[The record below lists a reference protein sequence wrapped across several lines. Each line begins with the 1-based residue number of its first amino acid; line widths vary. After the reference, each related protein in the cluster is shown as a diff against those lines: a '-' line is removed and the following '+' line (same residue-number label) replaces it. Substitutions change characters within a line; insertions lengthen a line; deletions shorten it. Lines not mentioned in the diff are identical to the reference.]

1 MSPVPVLEVGGTH
14 VAAALVSQTSSGWT
28 VSGARRL
35 EVDAEASAEEL
46 IARFVTAAR
55 SVAAPPGA
63 TWGVAMPDPFDY
75 ATGVARFDAA
85 VGKFGALYGVDVG
98 AALRS
103 ALAAEVVFLNDAD
116 AFALG
121 ESTAG
126 AGRGFRRLAAITLG
140 TGVGSGWVV
149 DGAVVVPDQPAGGRI
164 HHVQVG
170 EEPIEDLMSRRAVRR
185 RYASLGGSPAADVRE
200 IADLARDGD
209 ERAVEVLSRALLAL
223 GTAVGSVLDGFRPD
237 VLVLGGSMAASW
249 DLFEPWFRAG
259 AAGATVPP
267 IRVSV
272 DAERSGFVGAAVHA
286 QGQRRVETAQ

>member
-1 MSPVPVLEVGGTH
+1 MSSVPVLEVGGTH
-14 VAAALVSQTSSGWT
+14 VAAALVSPSDWT

-35 EVDAEASAEEL
+35 EVDAEASADEL
-46 IARFVTAAR
+46 IARFVAAAR

-75 ATGVARFDAA
+75 AAGVARFDAA
-85 VGKFGALYGVDVG
+85 VGKFGALNGVDVG

-103 ALAAEVVFLNDAD
+103 ALAADVVFLNDAD

-121 ESTAG
+121 EATSG
-126 AGRGFRRLAAITLG
+126 VGRGFSRLAAITLG
-140 TGVGSGWVV
+140 TGVGSGWIA
-149 DGAVVVPDQPAGGRI
+149 DGAVVVPDRPPNGRI

-170 EEPIEDLMSRRAVRR
+170 GEPIEDLMSRRAVRR
-185 RYASLGGSPAADVRE
+185 RYASLGGSDSADVRE
-200 IADLARDGD
+200 IADLARAGD
-209 ERAVEVLSRALLAL
+209 ERAVDVLSRALRAL
-223 GTAVGSVLDGFRPD
+223 GTAVGSVLDGFHPD

-259 AAGATVPP
+259 AADAGALPL
-267 IRVSV
+267 IRVSA

-286 QGQRRVETAQ
+286 GGLSR